1 MVRSPIINPVNTI
14 EHPKGVDR
22 MNRFYRSQ
30 DTKWIA
36 GVCGGLAEKWGINP
50 LWIRLAFIVLTG
62 FAVFPGVVIYG
73 VLWLVLPVGPE

>member
-1 MVRSPIINPVNTI
+1 MINPVKST

-30 DTKWIA
+30 DNKWIA

-50 LWIRLAFIVLTG
+50 LWVRLAFIVLT
-62 FAVFPGVVIYG
+62 FFTLPLSIVIYV
-73 VLWLVLPVGPE
+73 VLWLVVPVGPG